1 MRLYQIYEDERL
13 IFTGTD
19 SEVQKRFGVVGV
31 GKYVLKN
38 HKMFGKFT
46 VKAIET
52 EKPDI
57 TWECLYMMLVK
68 RRELFTQVY
77 TDPSRYVKKLKKLGV
92 DVRIVPSISAGIG
105 GEGLTAPRRKTKAQ
119 KCWRVERI

>member
-57 TWECLYMMLVK
+57 TWECLYMMLVLK
-68 RRELFTQVY
+68 RELFTQVY
-77 TDPSRYVKKLKKLGV
+77 KNPAKYIDRLKDYGV
-92 DVRIVPSISAGIG
+92 DVKITPIKSYYPGS
-105 GEGLTAPRRKTKAQ
+105 ESLSSNRRKAKPQ
-119 KCWRVERI
+119 MGWRVERV

>member
-1 MRLYQIYEDERL
+1 MRFYEIYEEDKL
-13 IFTGTD
+13 IFTGTE
-19 SEVQKRFGVVGV
+19 SEVQKRFGIG
-31 GKYVLKN
+31 GISKYLARN
-38 HKMFGKFT
+38 NKMLRRYT
-46 VKAIET
+46 VKPIDRED
-52 EKPDI
+52 PDI
-57 TWECLYMMLVK
+57 TWECLDMMLVK

-119 KCWRVERI
+119 KCWRVERV